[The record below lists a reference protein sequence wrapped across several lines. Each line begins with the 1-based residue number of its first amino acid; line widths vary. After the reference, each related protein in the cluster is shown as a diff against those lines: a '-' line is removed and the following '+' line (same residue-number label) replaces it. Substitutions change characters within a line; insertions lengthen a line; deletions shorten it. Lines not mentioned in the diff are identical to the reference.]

1 MLSLCIEEVHERLNY
16 CADASN
22 WCMGISTIKRNDTTC
37 IMKVVHGGA
46 DDTICIMKEVH
57 GGTDDTICIMKV
69 VHRVADDTTCIMKD
83 VHGVADDTSCI
94 ISRFKLESTIQSVS

>member
-46 DDTICIMKEVH
+46 DDTICIMKEVQRVADDTTCIMKLVQ
-57 GGTDDTICIMKV
+57 GGTDDTICIMKL
-69 VHRVADDTTCIMKD
+69 